1 MKTLWIMTA
10 LGLAFTGWPG
20 TVAAD
25 PWKDESGTWRGGYER
40 HDDGWRKRGHDDDR
54 DSYKEEFRIGGCE
67 VKREWDGDEYK
78 EEIKCKDRRRPPA
91 YGSYRY

>member
-1 MKTLWIMTA
+1 MKALWIMTA

-20 TVAAD
+20 MAAAD
-25 PWKDESGTWRGGYER
+25 PWKDESGKWRGSYER
-40 HDDGWRKRGHDDDR
+40 HDDNDDR

-78 EEIKCKDRRRPPA
+78 EEIKCKGRQRPPA
-91 YGSYRY
+91 YGSYR